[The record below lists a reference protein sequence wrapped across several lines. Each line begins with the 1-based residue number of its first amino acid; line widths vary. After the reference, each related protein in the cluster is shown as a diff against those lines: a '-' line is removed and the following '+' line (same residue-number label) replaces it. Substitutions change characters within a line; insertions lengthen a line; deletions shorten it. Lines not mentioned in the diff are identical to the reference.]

1 MLTIRQ
7 PFQEDGEHGP
17 LTLSADELSDQ
28 SEQDE
33 ILSEEDL
40 SESDANL
47 NQPQIN
53 FRLSA
58 RSNLLHAWYFTDLLT
73 RCALWG
79 IKHKS
84 ETSPVA
90 IEPAT
95 RLFWLSGEGIP
106 LEAWRTI
113 RRANFIKDFI
123 DAARFIVTGV
133 GSTVLA
139 GLLLHDMISYRVS
152 DERCGNSFADVLLG
166 ATTNQITWSHH
177 FGSDVVHEF
186 AYWTWLG
193 AVLLPPVTGIMAAFL
208 QDRRRELMRALDKQ
222 ALINQLSTILTTLDK
237 ERLSFK
243 EACKSLFPFSTVS
256 TTLAQLKFMLLWDG
270 RRNDDQ
276 SLLISLNVKEAL
288 LVNLIE
294 LAHPSNHFLIRYRAL
309 HLLTQIAASFHP
321 DNFEQFIEDRAH
333 KVGLL
338 QLREMILTAL
348 RAEPIAESGANS
360 SFEEIEADHY
370 LAIASDE
377 AMMDDVPLSQTRTRG
392 GLARY
397 FRWTLGEER
406 GALAQLFW
414 LPLLLGSFYTLY
426 SISRY
431 TQLVITKIIDLADYL
446 QRKSAC
452 ETEDKYFNFLT
463 QSERYECV
471 ACNWSFVNY
480 QNSFTAQGCLE
491 GLLQQNMSAAELHHH
506 LIQMP
511 MRPGI
516 THVDFSQQAWPTWA
530 AADWEQL
537 LISMQ
542 SMLSTPL
549 QLLNVS
555 RLTLENK
562 LNKVPSRQHIHAL
575 ARWLMRINVTRF
587 DISHQ
592 LLGDEPV
599 KLLLNSLAAIP
610 LKELHLVDT
619 QMTDVSAVSLANL
632 LSDGWQNLNN
642 LQLATNQ
649 ISDLG
654 IQHISAAVSNSS
666 LMTLNVANN
675 PFFDSGLQKLAEA
688 IQLSSVHSL
697 DLSTHLFSPDALNI
711 FSHTVNASSLR
722 ALTIRHAGLRGE
734 GITAL
739 QACLKNL
746 ESLDIADNFLQNK
759 DIQFL
764 LKQARNSRLKRLNIA
779 GAELSDEGGAMLAEH
794 LPATSLQHLDISN
807 TDLTP
812 HGFSELVK
820 AFPHTQLFSFTCQE
834 CQLDDQDV
842 AELTRVFSNNTL
854 LLRALNLNDNQI
866 SAITLLDWLEVLP
879 KTNLSQLQLNH
890 NEIASPQ
897 PIAQRLASFLAKTK
911 LTFLD
916 LSANSLGGNFFKALA
931 PVLHTS
937 QLQQLILDNNQLEAA
952 SLNSFVKELARLPC
966 HANDLDKKTISRQ
979 AKRVFYPMK
988 PNTTLVQ
995 LHVSHTDV
1003 DPSSI
1008 RAFCRVA
1015 SSLPDIRFL
1024 ESKPMRHLDWR
1035 SCELSAAH
1043 TPALTNQTNL
1053 SQASS
1058 LKTSTILLGSPFL
1071 ISLLCAGGI
1080 LCLIGLLYGGYRAS
1094 RSSYRFFR
1102 PAAER
1107 LPPLEEESAETRAD
1121 SNLRQS
1127 HP

>member
-1 MLTIRQ
+1 MLTIR
-7 PFQEDGEHGP
+7 PLFQGDGEREP
-17 LTLSADELSDQ
+17 LTLSADELNDQ
-28 SEQDE
+28 PEQNE
-33 ILSEEDL
+33 TLSEEDL
-40 SESDANL
+40 SESSSDL
-47 NQPQIN
+47 NQFQTI
-53 FRLSA
+53 FHSGA
-58 RSNLLHAWYFTDLLT
+58 RSGLLQRWYFTDLVT
-73 RCALWG
+73 RCVLWG
-79 IKHKS
+79 VKHKS
-84 ETSPVA
+84 ETSTL
-90 IEPAT
+90 PAA

-106 LEAWRTI
+106 LQTWRTI
-113 RRANFIKDFI
+113 RHANFIKDFV

-133 GSTVLA
+133 GPTVLA

-152 DERCGNSFADVLLG
+152 DERCGNSFADILLG
-166 ATTNQITWSHH
+166 TATNQITWGYH

-186 AYWTWLG
+186 TYWTWLG
-193 AVLLPPVTGIMAAFL
+193 ALLLPPMTGIMAAFL
-208 QDRRRELMRALDKQ
+208 QDRQRELMRPLDKQ
-222 ALINQLSTILTTLDK
+222 AVINQLSTILATLDK

-243 EACKSLFPFSTVS
+243 EACMSLFPFGTVR
-256 TTLAQLKFMLLWDG
+256 TTLAQVKFMLLWDG
-270 RRNDDQ
+270 RQNEDQ
-276 SLLISLNVKEAL
+276 SLLISLNIKEAL

-309 HLLTQIAASFHP
+309 HLLTQIAASFHS
-321 DNFEQFIEDRAH
+321 DNLERFIEDPAQ
-333 KVGLL
+333 KAGLL
-338 QLREMILTAL
+338 QLREIILTAL
-348 RAEPIAESGANS
+348 RAEPITESRANS
-360 SFEEIEADHY
+360 SFEEIEADRY
-370 LAIASDE
+370 LATTSNE
-377 AMMDDVPLSQTRTRG
+377 AMMDDIPLSQTRTRG

-397 FRWTLGEER
+397 FRWTLGEQR

-426 SISRY
+426 SMSRY
-431 TQLVITKIIDLADYL
+431 TQLVITKIIDLADHF

-480 QNSFTAQGCLE
+480 QDSFTAQGCLE

-516 THVDFSQQAWPTWA
+516 TRVDFSQQAWPAWA

-537 LISMQ
+537 LLTLQ

-555 RLTLENK
+555 RLALENK
-562 LNKVPSRQHIHAL
+562 LNKVPSQQHIHAL

-592 LLGDEPV
+592 VLGDEPV

-649 ISDLG
+649 ITDLG
-654 IQHISAAVSNSS
+654 MQHISAAVSNSS
-666 LMTLNVANN
+666 LTTLNVADN
-675 PFFDSGLQKLAEA
+675 PFFDSGLQKLAKG
-688 IQLSSVHSL
+688 IQASFVHTL
-697 DLSTHLFSPDALNI
+697 DLSGLHFSANGLSIFSDALKEN
-711 FSHTVNASSLR
+711 SSLTTLIINK
-722 ALTIRHAGLRGE
+722 ATLSSEHVI
-734 GITAL
+734 AL
-739 QACLKNL
+739 QSCLKNL
-746 ESLDIADNFLQNK
+746 EHLDISNNLLVDE

-764 LKQARNSRLKRLNIA
+764 IKQARNSRLKRLNIA
-779 GAELSDEGGAMLAEH
+779 GAELSDAGAAMLAEH

-812 HGFSELVK
+812 RGFSELVK
-820 AFPHTQLFSFTCQE
+820 AFPHTQLLSFTCQE
-834 CQLDDQDV
+834 CRLDNQDV
-842 AELTRVFSNNTL
+842 AELGRVFSNNTL
-854 LLRALNLNDNQI
+854 LLRALNLNVNKI
-866 SAITLLDWLEVLP
+866 TEITLLNWLEVLP

-916 LSANSLGGNFFKALA
+916 LSANSLDGNFFKALA
-931 PVLHTS
+931 PVLPTS
-937 QLQQLILDNNQLEAA
+937 RFQQLILNNNRVEQA

-966 HANDLDKKTISRQ
+966 HVNDLDKKTISRQ

-988 PNTTLVQ
+988 PNTALVQ
-995 LHVSHTDV
+995 LHVSHTDA

-1024 ESKPMRHLDWR
+1024 ESKPMQHLDWR

-1053 SQASS
+1053 SQASN

-1107 LPPLEEESAETRAD
+1107 LPSLEAESAETRAD